1 MVSLNN
7 YIMAKKIGIASPFKD
22 YNYGTVLQAFA
33 LYESLRSLGLDA
45 EYLDYQASA
54 SLPIWKRVM
63 RYVLHPSLL
72 KERLTTKKVENPIVS
87 FLNSENF
94 EQNKVRYEDFIQ
106 QIPRSVPYDVNSIK
120 KADVIYDLFIVG
132 SDQTWS
138 PFLNDSNSLYFLNFT
153 RNEKK
158 VSYAPSLGT
167 SNLPDTY
174 KTILKEKLSSF
185 KYLSCREKFGA
196 DLLSKLTGKK
206 VEHVLDPTLLLQKK
220 DWEKYEKKVE
230 GIDADYVLVYQLGVR
245 PLLKDYATKL
255 AKKEDLEIVSILTNE
270 YTGAWN
276 TTFDGIGPAEFLWL
290 IHHATYVVTDS
301 FHGTMFSINFKKQ
314 FFSFAKV
321 EGGRSSFDNIRL
333 LDFLSDFDIEERLI
347 KDVNEEPIKID
358 YSEVYKIL
366 NERRCVSLEYLKLIN
381 NDMIKEISMG
391 GVKSS

>member
-1 MVSLNN
+1 
-7 YIMAKKIGIASPFKD
+7 
-22 YNYGTVLQAFA
+22 
-33 LYESLRSLGLDA
+33 
-45 EYLDYQASA
+45 
-54 SLPIWKRVM
+54 M

-206 VEHVLDPTLLLQKK
+206 VEHVLDPTLLGTLANFR
-220 DWEKYEKKVE
+220 
-230 GIDADYVLVYQLGVR
+230 GI
-245 PLLKDYATKL
+245 
-255 AKKEDLEIVSILTNE
+255 
-270 YTGAWN
+270 
-276 TTFDGIGPAEFLWL
+276 
-290 IHHATYVVTDS
+290 
-301 FHGTMFSINFKKQ
+301 M
-314 FFSFAKV
+314 
-321 EGGRSSFDNIRL
+321 
-333 LDFLSDFDIEERLI
+333 
-347 KDVNEEPIKID
+347 
-358 YSEVYKIL
+358 
-366 NERRCVSLEYLKLIN
+366 
-381 NDMIKEISMG
+381 
-391 GVKSS
+391 